1 MLRSTVPCCLTLAS
15 TKHLSL
21 TSTSASFFT
30 MWTCCQKIIAI
41 SITAIHHRDICQTP
55 WINFTIGK
63 YLGPVHTNA
72 FSLSSKTH
80 RSFDAYTTVLM
91 PFRLFK
97 CTKTLE
103 NDRIT
108 RCDVSWTLCA
118 CYKHTHP
125 RYFLVIVF
133 VLRRFRPSALIR
145 YVCVITERQSHHFY
159 HYLLFIYSLP
169 YGHFFGGVEALSRE
183 HFELINGFSNIF
195 WGWGGEDD
203 NLYFR

>member
-72 FSLSSKTH
+72 FSKISVSLSSKTH

-145 YVCVITERQSHHFY
+145 YVCV
-159 HYLLFIYSLP
+159 
-169 YGHFFGGVEALSRE
+169 FFFS
-183 HFELINGFSNIF
+183 FSNRRVLNENAQRMYIRRGHKQRIYYM
-195 WGWGGEDD
+195 WISIRLWVE
-203 NLYFR
+203 LPIT